1 MPNSTRNL
9 TGLQLGDIDGGG
21 GGGGLG
27 SAPRSNPLPFYT
39 PVMTEKAPLPN
50 HILLI

>member
-1 MPNSTRNL
+1 MLNSTHNL

-21 GGGGLG
+21 LG
-27 SAPRSNPLPFYT
+27 SAPWSNPLPFYT
-39 PVMTEKAPLPN
+39 PVLTEKAPLPN